1 MCEPDTL
8 HQLASKFRFWPG
20 QIVNA
25 MTQAKERCSITG
37 EPADAALLHRC
48 CYAQAVHR
56 LDELA
61 TKVKPA
67 YGWDDLVL
75 PKNEIYLLRQACRHV
90 HYQHKVFYEWGFDK
104 RISYGRGVSMMFA
117 GPPGTG
123 KTMAAQVIANQLH
136 MQLYQIQLSQ
146 VVSKYIGETE
156 KNLRALF
163 QEAKASGSILFF
175 DECDALFGKR
185 GEVKDSNDRY
195 ANIEVAYLLQQV
207 EAHEGVSIL
216 ATNLLQNIDTA
227 FLRRISFVAHFPFPD
242 QTMRKQLFQK
252 LLPAGVPV
260 ARDIDFDFLAET
272 FSVSGGS
279 IKNIVLHAA
288 FEAAAEN
295 RPLNMVHLLR
305 AGVTE
310 FRKNDIII
318 LREDMREYADLVF

>member
-1 MCEPDTL
+1 
-8 HQLASKFRFWPG
+8 
-20 QIVNA
+20 
-25 MTQAKERCSITG
+25 
-37 EPADAALLHRC
+37 
-48 CYAQAVHR
+48 
-56 LDELA
+56 
-61 TKVKPA
+61 
-67 YGWDDLVL
+67 
-75 PKNEIYLLRQACRHV
+75 
-90 HYQHKVFYEWGFDK
+90 
-104 RISYGRGVSMMFA
+104 MFA

-146 VVSKYIGETE
+146 VVSTYIGETE